1 MVEIHGG
8 KPARWHGSIPPAFQG
23 VGVRAIAQ
31 HRAATRRTGCC
42 RRPVFSSALEQGC
55 TRKLNYSPYTSTL
68 NPDGN
73 QYLLLQNQ
81 PNPFTAETAIGFVL
95 PGACAAQLRVFDATG
110 RLLWQRDGEYPAGY
124 SVEKLRL
131 DGLTASGVLFYELT
145 TPFGTLTKR
154 MVRVGN

>member
-1 MVEIHGG
+1 ME
-8 KPARWHGSIPPAFQG
+8 
-23 VGVRAIAQ
+23 
-31 HRAATRRTGCC
+31 
-42 RRPVFSSALEQGC
+42 
-55 TRKLNYSPYTSTL
+55 LNYSPYTSTL
-68 NPDGN
+68 NPGGN

-110 RLLWQRDGEYPAGY
+110 RLLWQRDGEYPVGY
-124 SVEKLRL
+124 SAETLRL
-131 DGLTASGVLFYELT
+131 DGLAASGVLFYELT